1 MSEPDGDRELADRT
15 STALHD
21 LRLAIRERV
30 TVPPSVRL
38 RRRAERT
45 DRMRYASAV
54 AAGAAALLVL
64 VVAVQLGKTATG
76 PNVAT
81 SHEPSQSQVPEPP
94 SSPPPHTTADPF
106 DNATV
111 DV

>member
-45 DRMRYASAV
+45 DRMRNGSDV
-54 AAGAAALLVL
+54 AAGSVALLAL
-64 VVAVQLGKTATG
+64 VGGVQLGKTPTG
-76 PNVAT
+76 PSDAPIHAPT
-81 SHEPSQSQVPEPP
+81 QSQSQTAEPA
-94 SSPPPHTTADPF
+94 SSPP
-106 DNATV
+106 
-111 DV
+111 